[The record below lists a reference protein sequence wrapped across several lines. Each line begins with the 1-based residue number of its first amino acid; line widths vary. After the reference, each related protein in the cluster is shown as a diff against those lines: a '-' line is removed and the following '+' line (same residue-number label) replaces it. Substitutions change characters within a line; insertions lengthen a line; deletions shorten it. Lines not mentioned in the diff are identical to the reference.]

1 MVKPRF
7 VEVEKQPA
15 SAQQAVAGYNTRVAI
30 RTSKLQSES
39 RFSSLEVALADIT
52 EALTVFKGVVAESKD
67 RFSSAFREPEQGNGR
82 GGRGNASSSGEKDVV
97 QQPGLPELVAELARL
112 AADSGGSAGGVDK
125 AL

>member
-82 GGRGNASSSGEKDVV
+82 SGCMNGSSEAEVV
-97 QQPGLPELVAELARL
+97 QQRLSELIASLGAGNSCSGEQDVAQ
-112 AADSGGSAGGVDK
+112 
-125 AL
+125 